1 MACTSHPWESITL
14 EVGTTKKNPLL
25 SFSRE
30 RESRLC
36 PDKRPSGSIYARPL
50 VGEAFSR
57 GQSNQNSFH
66 WKNKTFP
73 FLFSS
78 PFYQETDRTARQ
90 IGDGRENKQIT
101 KNSAVLFSFFPP
113 PPPQKVVMSSSSLSV
128 RPIEYH
134 WLSSFA
140 SLISALVCL
149 VILLF

>member
-1 MACTSHPWESITL
+1 MGVDNTGRRYDDEKSVAQ
-14 EVGTTKKNPLL
+14 LL
-25 SFSRE
+25 S
-30 RESRLC
+30 RESLDC

-101 KNSAVLFSFFPP
+101 KTAQSFFSFFLFFPP
-113 PPPQKVVMSSSSLSV
+113 RK
-128 RPIEYH
+128 
-134 WLSSFA
+134 
-140 SLISALVCL
+140 
-149 VILLF
+149 